1 MSKKKD
7 LTIII
12 IFIVIGVLIFGFLGY
27 KIKTDFKTEKKE
39 EVVKEKTL
47 RNLELYGY
55 TLSEND
61 TELYKSVFKDLE
73 AALNE
78 EPINYQ
84 DYAKLASE
92 LFIIDVYTLN
102 NKISST
108 DIGGN
113 EFLHKDLKSNFNEN
127 MGLSLYRNIQSNID
141 GKREQQLPEVSKI
154 EATDVTE
161 GKYNYDG
168 VDYDAYTVTLNWE
181 YVVDMGYQNSMK
193 VTLIK
198 ENDLLYVVKG
208 E

>member
-7 LTIII
+7 IKIII
-12 IFIVIGVLIFGFLGY
+12 VFIVIGVLIFGYLGY
-27 KIKTDFKTEKKE
+27 RIKVDFYSNKKE

-73 AALNE
+73 TALNE

-84 DYAKLASE
+84 EYAKLVSE

-102 NKISST
+102 NKLTST

-113 EFLHKDLKSNFNEN
+113 EFLHKDLISNFNEN
-127 MGLSLYRNIQSNID
+127 MGLSLYRNIQSNLD
-141 GKREQQLPEVSKI
+141 GKRTQQLPEVSKI
-154 EATDVTE
+154 EATNVEE
-161 GKYNYDG
+161 GKYSYNGQEYDS
-168 VDYDAYTVTLNWE
+168 YIVTLNWE

-198 ENDLLYVVKG
+198 EKDMLYVVKG